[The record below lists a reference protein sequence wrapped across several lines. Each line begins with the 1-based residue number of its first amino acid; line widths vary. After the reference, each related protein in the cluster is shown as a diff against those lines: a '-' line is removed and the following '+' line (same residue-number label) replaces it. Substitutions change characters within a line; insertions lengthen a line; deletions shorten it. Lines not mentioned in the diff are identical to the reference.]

1 MVSVSRLDRSDHGSF
16 GILGE
21 AFLKHAGERISQ
33 SGQEMPRPGEG
44 VNVVPD
50 LLAHRTPFHEES
62 FLTGLGMVGE
72 SSVSEAVSVGLTLF
86 VHDVHDAGGVE
97 RPESEV
103 SKEKNDIGPDLNGR
117 GARVEL
123 TPAELEAPPGL
134 ERRDSPAVRL
144 FPRAEKDAVV
154 VHPVTR
160 GRLPIR
166 ESDLGVGEA
175 RVRLPGE
182 E

>member
-1 MVSVSRLDRSDHGSF
+1 MVSVSRLDRSDHGPF
-16 GILGE
+16 GILRE
-21 AFLKHAGERISQ
+21 ALLKHAGERISQ

-50 LLAHRTPFHEES
+50 FLARRIPFHEES
-62 FLTGLGMVGE
+62 FLTGLGMIGE
-72 SSVSEAVSVGLTLF
+72 SSVSETVSVGLALF
-86 VHDVHDAGGVE
+86 VHNVHDAGSVQ

-103 SKEKNDIGPDLNGR
+103 SKEKGDVGPDLNGW

-123 TPAELEAPPGL
+123 APAEIEMLPGL
-134 ERRDSPAVRL
+134 ECRDSPTVRL
-144 FPRAEKDAVV
+144 LPRAEKDAIV
-154 VHPVTR
+154 VHPVTP